1 MINHH
6 QSLKTSRA
14 IRVRHHLSKGSD
26 HLRLSVFRSNK
37 YLWTQI
43 IDDAKGKTLVSASTK
58 NLTKDQQK
66 LPKIK
71 QAELVGKLLAEKA
84 KKLIKKQLKFDRGP
98 YKFHGRI
105 KALAEAAR
113 KGGLKF

>member
-6 QSLKTSRA
+6 QSFKTSRA
-14 IRVRHHLSKGSD
+14 LRVRHHLSKGSD
-26 HLRLSVFRSNK
+26 HLRLSVFRSNQH
-37 YLWTQI
+37 LWAQI
-43 IDDAKGKTLVSASTK
+43 IDDTQGKTLVSASTK
-58 NLTKDQQK
+58 NLTKEQQK

-71 QAELVGKLLAEKA
+71 QAELVGKLLAKRA
-84 KKLIKKQLKFDRGP
+84 KEQKKQLKFDRGP
-98 YKFHGRI
+98 YKFHGRL

>member
-14 IRVRHHLSKGSD
+14 FRVRRHLSKGSD
-26 HLRLSVFRSNK
+26 RLRLSVFRSNQ
-37 YLWTQI
+37 YLWAQI
-43 IDDAKGKTLVSASTK
+43 IDDTQGKTLVSASTK

-71 QAELVGKLLAEKA
+71 QAELVGKLLAKRA
-84 KKLIKKQLKFDRGP
+84 KKTIKTKLKFDRGP
-98 YKFHGRI
+98 YKFHGRL
-105 KALAEAAR
+105 KALAKAAR

>member
-6 QSLKTSRA
+6 QSFKTSRA
-14 IRVRHHLSKGSD
+14 LRVRHHLSKGSD
-26 HLRLSVFRSNK
+26 HLRLSVFRSNQH
-37 YLWTQI
+37 LWAQI
-43 IDDAKGKTLVSASTK
+43 IDDTQGKTLVSASTK
-58 NLTKDQQK
+58 NLTKEQQK

-71 QAELVGKLLAEKA
+71 QAELVGKLLAKRA
-84 KKLIKKQLKFDRGP
+84 KKIAKKQLKFDRGP
-98 YKFHGRI
+98 YKFHGRL